1 MHWLRPQ
8 RHSVWVL
15 RIGIVVVAVYLFGG
29 GSSSLRII
37 GLGLI
42 ALGVLGAIIEG
53 AIVRRQAQDR
63 NSIE

>member
-15 RIGIVVVAVYLFGG
+15 RIGVVVGAVYLLGG
-29 GSSSLRII
+29 GSSSLRIVS
-37 GLGLI
+37 LCLI

-53 AIVRRQAQDR
+53 TIVRRKANDR
-63 NSIE
+63 NSVE

>member
-1 MHWLRPQ
+1 
-8 RHSVWVL
+8 VL